1 MANADNF
8 HVIFPGWIGCAEW
21 SPKASWWKLTWI
33 EWPFFL
39 QTLLCALL
47 ANKLLQKC
55 ILKWDKLGESLFY
68 WNLSLLIFTQ
78 GRRAIANITQVD
90 FPFAWL
96 PHVTNGGKGH
106 LPAYLIHCPLW
117 GSPAMLNWPDTLLL
131 FLLMEQCINSPSS
144 LIKWGPWPS

>member
-1 MANADNF
+1 MKINLN
-8 HVIFPGWIGCAEW
+8 
-21 SPKASWWKLTWI
+21 
-33 EWPFFL
+33 EWPLFL

-55 ILKWDKLGESLFY
+55 ILRWDKLGESLFY

-106 LPAYLIHCPLW
+106 LPTYLIHCPLW
-117 GSPAMLNWPDTLLL
+117 GIPCYVELTWRHFIALSPLGAMRKFPLLSHQMRSLTLLKQDEL
-131 FLLMEQCINSPSS
+131 ISLNNSN
-144 LIKWGPWPS
+144 